1 MNAYFVRLP
10 KLTELTPHQR
20 MAIDNVNAIFISG
33 LAGTGKSVCL
43 IYRYINCLKSNKGNC
58 AYLTFTKTLREY
70 TKLCVEQEN
79 YNAHEIYCAMSF
91 DKDKH
96 CKDKH
101 YKEII
106 VDEAQDLEHN
116 TLQSISNK
124 TDVLSVGAD
133 FKQQI
138 YSNKIAE
145 SNLKILLPNHTKYE
159 LKKVFRNS
167 FNILNF
173 IVKNW
178 HPTLYTIEDLEALKK
193 ENLGRKPTLC
203 IGGGAYL

>member
-1 MNAYFVRLP
+1 
-10 KLTELTPHQR
+10 

-70 TKLCVEQEN
+70 TRLCVKQEN
-79 YNAHEIYCAMSF
+79 YNAREIHCAISF
-91 DKDKH
+91 K
-96 CKDKH
+96 KDKH

-106 VDEAQDLEHN
+106 VDEAQDLKYD

-138 YSNKIAE
+138 YFNRIAE
-145 SNLKILLPNHTKYE
+145 SNLKTLLPNHTKYE

-193 ENLGRKPTLC
+193 EKLGRKPTLC
-203 IGGGAYL
+203 IGGGLSLIL